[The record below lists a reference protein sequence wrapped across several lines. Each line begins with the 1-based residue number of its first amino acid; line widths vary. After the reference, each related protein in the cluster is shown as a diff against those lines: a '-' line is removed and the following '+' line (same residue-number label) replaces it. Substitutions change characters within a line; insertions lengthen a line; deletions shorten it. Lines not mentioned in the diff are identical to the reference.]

1 MEIELKGKKEHNKT
15 SKEPLGKRTS
25 SFWQGETAAEL
36 ARKQGI
42 QPIKDAQD
50 LARLTGG
57 LEDWDDVDEFLKEIR
72 GA

>member
-1 MEIELKGKKEHNKT
+1 MEIELKGKKEHGKT
-15 SKEPLGKRTS
+15 GKEPLGKRMS

-50 LARLTGG
+50 LARIT
-57 LEDWDDVDEFLKEIR
+57 
-72 GA
+72 